1 MNARWWFLLIV
12 LGIAACAP
20 TATSNT
26 AVPTLTLIPVTATLT
41 PTTAPPTATP
51 GNLSAPEDVIA
62 ATALSPTPSA
72 SSGAALIQRDSV
84 AAVLV
89 EKAQQ
94 IIAGDLDLPTSR
106 VRLLDV
112 VPVEWTDS
120 TLNCPPSSSTPVPQ
134 QTLGYRILLQVG
146 DQTYIMHADFD
157 RVIPC
162 AAENEQLPPGF
173 PTEEPTAEVTAEA
186 TAEPAS

>member
-1 MNARWWFLLIV
+1 MLVFSV
-12 LGIAACAP
+12 AACAP
-20 TATSNT
+20 AATSNT
-26 AVPTLTLIPVTATLT
+26 AAPTLTLIAVTATLT
-41 PTTAPPTATP
+41 PTIAPATATP
-51 GNLSAPEDVIA
+51 GDLSAPNDIVP
-62 ATALSPTPSA
+62 ATPPATLPT
-72 SSGAALIQRDSV
+72 SSGAALIQRDPV

-94 IIAGDLDLPTSR
+94 MIAGDLDLPTSR
-106 VRLLDV
+106 VRLIDL

-157 RVIPC
+157 RVVAC

-173 PTEEPTAEVTAEA
+173 PTEEPTVEVTAEA
-186 TAEPAS
+186 TAEPAT

>member
-1 MNARWWFLLIV
+1 LNARRLLLLLLFSV
-12 LGIAACAP
+12 AACAP
-20 TATSNT
+20 TAAANT

-41 PTTAPPTATP
+41 PTIAPPTATP
-51 GNLSAPEDVIA
+51 GDLSAPEDVIP
-62 ATALSPTPSA
+62 ATVPPA
-72 SSGAALIQRDSV
+72 SGAAQALRDPV
-84 AAVLV
+84 AVVLV

-94 IIAGDLDLPTSR
+94 MIAGDLDLPTSR

-112 VPVEWTDS
+112 VPTTWTDS
-120 TLNCPPSSSTPVPQ
+120 TLNCPPLNSTPVPQ

-157 RVIPC
+157 RVVPC

-173 PTEEPTAEVTAEA
+173 PTEEPTVESTAEVTAEA
-186 TAEPAS
+186 TAEPAA

>member
-1 MNARWWFLLIV
+1 M
-12 LGIAACAP
+12 
-20 TATSNT
+20 
-26 AVPTLTLIPVTATLT
+26 TATLT

-62 ATALSPTPSA
+62 GDRFITDAVCL

-94 IIAGDLDLPTSR
+94 IIASDLDLPTSR